1 MDEDDNQRA
10 HARIGSKG
18 VMKQD
23 RNKKMNFML
32 GVLLGPF
39 QTILDENIERIATIE
54 HRRYGF
60 YYIEIKG

>member
-39 QTILDENIERIATIE
+39 QTILDENNELVATIE
-54 HRRYGF
+54 RR
-60 YYIEIKG
+60 